1 MLPISLQAQS
11 LPTAFAELENASLLL
26 LNPQQQPVMMK
37 DADKAMIPA
46 STTKLI
52 TAFLA
57 LKQWGPSHR
66 FHTDFY
72 LNQSSQSSPVLT
84 VKGYG
89 DPFLVSEEI
98 ERLAKQLA
106 ERLKSQGVDQISHLA
121 LNTDHFKSQVILP
134 GRSASQNPYDA
145 IPSALAANFNTLNIK
160 RQQGVLVSAEPQTPL
175 TPLAKSWASR
185 PEADLSQGR
194 INLGS
199 DSKRCEQYFAELLSL
214 FLTQQG
220 IRIEQPVKW
229 RSGMDD
235 DAELVYQ
242 HFNRLTLAEMIQ
254 PMMRY
259 STNFIANQLV
269 LMMSAERY
277 GAPATPAKVAR
288 LLQADLQHYFGW
300 QHFSLEDG
308 AGLSRQNRLS
318 ARQLVTLLEAF
329 KPWRQL
335 LPEVLPNVYAKSGT
349 LIGVT
354 TLAGYI
360 EIADPKGKTPNWAPF
375 ALLINESA
383 SYRVRNQIA
392 QRLKA
397 ALNTTTLVSAP

>member
-1 MLPISLQAQS
+1 MTLLAQP
-11 LPTAFAELENASLLL
+11 LPTAFAEFENASLLL
-26 LNPQQQPVMMK
+26 LDAQQQPVMMK

-57 LKQWGPSHR
+57 LKQWGAAHR

-72 LNQSSQSSPVLT
+72 LSQLPQTLPVLT

-98 ERLAKQLA
+98 QRLASQLA
-106 ERLKSQGVDQISHLA
+106 ERLKARNMDTISHLV
-121 LNTDHFKSQVILP
+121 LNTDNFKSNIILP
-134 GRSASQNPYDA
+134 GRSTSQNPYDA
-145 IPSALAANFNTLNIK
+145 IPSALAANFNTVNVKL
-160 RQQGVLVSAEPQTPL
+160 QQGTLVSAEPQTPL
-175 TPLAKSWASR
+175 TPLAKGWASR
-185 PEADLSQGR
+185 PAADLSQGR

-199 DSKRCEQYFAELLSL
+199 DSKRCEQYFAELLSY
-214 FLTQQG
+214 FLAQQG
-220 IRIEQPVKW
+220 IRIEQSIRW
-229 RSGMDD
+229 GSGISG

-259 STNFIANQLV
+259 STNFIANQLA

-277 GAPATPAKVAR
+277 GAPATPAKVTR

-300 QHFSLEDG
+300 QHFELEDG

-318 ARQLVTLLEAF
+318 AKQLVTLLEAF
-329 KPWRQL
+329 KPWRHL
-335 LPEVLPNVYAKSGT
+335 LPEVMPSVYAKSGT

-360 EIADPKGKTPNWAPF
+360 EVADPKGQASSGWAPF
-375 ALLINESA
+375 ALLINEPA

-392 QRLKA
+392 QRLKS